1 MRSSNRR
8 GPALAALAA
17 LLLLP
22 LPAAAADDAA
32 AQRRVIEQT
41 TSDVLAVLADDAF
54 DADAKRDRIE
64 AIVYAQVDFET
75 VSRLVLAR
83 NWQRFSEPQQREF
96 REEFKRH
103 LSRTYGRNIDNYKN
117 ERVEIVGDR
126 AEARGDWTVRT
137 KVVRTG
143 GSEDIAV
150 DYRLR
155 RRDGVWRIID
165 IIVEGVSLIANFR
178 SQFQEIVAQDGPD
191 HLLEL
196 LRSKNLKSEPIT

>member
-1 MRSSNRR
+1 MRSSDRR